1 MTTLISHEL
10 NPARKQKQTS
20 DGRYRYSEANRKHR
34 KVPSSAAVWF
44 GVSDYHDREYRPED
58 RKNNLHHAENSS
70 EHISSPIQCLIM
82 HRRTDPATLEAVGRQ
97 AREQLL
103 IILVLTAALVT
114 ACGAVGFERVNRA
127 YEIASRV

>member
-1 MTTLISHEL
+1 MSHT
-10 NPARKQKQTS
+10 RK
-20 DGRYRYSEANRKHR
+20 
-34 KVPSSAAVWF
+34 
-44 GVSDYHDREYRPED
+44 
-58 RKNNLHHAENSS
+58 
-70 EHISSPIQCLIM
+70 
-82 HRRTDPATLEAVGRQ
+82 TDTAFVAAVGRQ

>member
-1 MTTLISHEL
+1 MSHT
-10 NPARKQKQTS
+10 RK
-20 DGRYRYSEANRKHR
+20 
-34 KVPSSAAVWF
+34 P
-44 GVSDYHDREYRPED
+44 
-58 RKNNLHHAENSS
+58 
-70 EHISSPIQCLIM
+70 
-82 HRRTDPATLEAVGRQ
+82 DPAFVATVGRQ

>member
-1 MTTLISHEL
+1 MSHT
-10 NPARKQKQTS
+10 RK
-20 DGRYRYSEANRKHR
+20 
-34 KVPSSAAVWF
+34 
-44 GVSDYHDREYRPED
+44 
-58 RKNNLHHAENSS
+58 
-70 EHISSPIQCLIM
+70 
-82 HRRTDPATLEAVGRQ
+82 TDTAYLSLVGRQ